1 MTLLKLLGNAQVK
14 KQENARVKLLEN
26 VGLIYCYYLR
36 KLVIFAMVIISK
48 IRYLTD
54 VLHVS
59 SVILH
64 SDNKKTCHVS
74 SSKLE
79 IIILDLDLN
88 NFIIAY

>member
-59 SVILH
+59 SVITFRQL
-64 SDNKKTCHVS
+64 KKLATVS

-88 NFIIAY
+88 NNIIA

>member
-1 MTLLKLLGNAQVK
+1 MTVITGIIAFIELVWIAMTLLYF
-14 KQENARVKLLEN
+14 RP
-26 VGLIYCYYLR
+26 
-36 KLVIFAMVIISK
+36 FFISK
-48 IRYLTD
+48 IKHHTD